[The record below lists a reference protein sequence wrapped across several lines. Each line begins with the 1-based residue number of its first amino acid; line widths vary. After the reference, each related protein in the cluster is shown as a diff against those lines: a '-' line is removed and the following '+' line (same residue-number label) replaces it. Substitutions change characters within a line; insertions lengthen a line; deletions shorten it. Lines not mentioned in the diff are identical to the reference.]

1 MNTEGTMLDDE
12 SAEARPSGFSLKDVY
27 YVFFRHKT
35 MILVGLFLGIVSSVG
50 VYFYKPPK
58 YQSIAVLFVR
68 YVVEQGSKSL
78 DPAAN
83 DSQIKSPDS
92 GGGGIIGTER
102 VILASFDS
110 AKVVAAIIGPE
121 KILAKVG
128 GGTNRL
134 QAAGVITGDLATE
147 AMGNDMIKVTFEH
160 PDPALVQ
167 PVLRQLITNYF
178 YRHYE
183 FHQPGGFDEVLE
195 KRAEELGVSLKQ
207 TEDKLT
213 KLKRDAGVTSLE
225 ETKKAYADQISKIRT
240 DLSTAQAELAGE
252 KAALVEPIDSPR
264 ENTTKTTVI
273 ESKVPTD
280 KVDEYRSLSAR
291 LDSLHKQADEYRI
304 HYAEES
310 VFVKSVRERMADLQ
324 KQRRKLEENYPTL
337 AKTSVP
343 APGGSGSP
351 SPGGQAVDP
360 SLEPGRRVAGLEAKV
375 SELKKQLDD
384 LHTEAT
390 KVDEAEPE
398 IVRLQR
404 DRDLLDKNY
413 NYCKTSLEQSKANQ
427 ALGAGKLSNIGLVQ
441 EPSPPAKDYKKT
453 LKRVGIAFAFWFF
466 GGVGIAF
473 LIELVLDHS
482 VRRSE
487 EIPTKLHLPLFLTIP
502 LLNRQRQ
509 EVRPGRNEGGGIA
522 AEGGRTGSEGASAA
536 DTQDIEGH
544 GPMTIAPSSE
554 AHNGLRAYYDAL
566 RNRLI
571 TYFEMNNMT
580 HRPKMIAITSCSKG
594 AGVTS
599 TASGLA
605 ATLSETGDGN
615 VLLVDMNSGQGAAH
629 PFYRG
634 KPACGLSD
642 LLEAGKRPSASA
654 GAGNLYLASVSGVK
668 ETLPRTLPER
678 FTDLVPKLKMSDYD
692 YIIFDMPPVSATSAT
707 PRMTGYMDIV
717 LLVLEAERTGQQTA
731 ARASTLMREARA
743 NVAAVLN
750 KCRPHVPAMLGQ
762 EL

>member
-35 MILVGLFLGIVSSVG
+35 MILVGLVLGMLSSIT
-50 VYFYKPPK
+50 VYLYKPPK

-110 AKVVAAIIGPE
+110 AKKVAAIIGPE

-128 GGTNRL
+128 GGTNQL
-134 QAAGVITGDLATE
+134 QAASVITGDLATE
-147 AMGNDMIKVTFEH
+147 AMGDNMIKVTFEH

-195 KRAEELGVSLKQ
+195 KRAEELSVSLRE
-207 TEDKLT
+207 TEDKLMQ
-213 KLKRDAGVTSLE
+213 KKKDAGVTSLE
-225 ETKKAYADQISKIRT
+225 ETKKAYADQISKVHT
-240 DLSTAQAELAGE
+240 DLSSAQAELAGE
-252 KAALVEPIDSPR
+252 KAALAESVDSPR
-264 ENTTKTTVI
+264 ENTTNTTVI
-273 ESKVPTD
+273 ELKVPTD
-280 KVDEYRSLSAR
+280 KVDEYRNLSTR
-291 LDSLHKQADEYRI
+291 LDSLHKKENEYLGL
-304 HYAEES
+304 YAEES
-310 VFVKSVRERMADLQ
+310 VFVKNVHERITDLE
-324 KQRRKLEENYPTL
+324 KRRRKLEEDYPSL
-337 AKTSVP
+337 AKTSVL
-343 APGGSGSP
+343 APGASGSS
-351 SPGGQAVDP
+351 SPGSQVADP
-360 SLEPGRRVAGLEAKV
+360 TLEPGRRVAGLEAKV
-375 SELKKQLDD
+375 SELKKQLED
-384 LHTEAT
+384 LRAGAG

-404 DRDLLDKNY
+404 ERDLLDKNY
-413 NYCKTSLEQSKANQ
+413 NYCKISLEQSKANQ
-427 ALGAGKLSNIGLVQ
+427 ALGAGKLSNISLVQ
-441 EPSPPAKDYKKT
+441 EPSPPGKDFKKPM
-453 LKRVGIAFAFWFF
+453 KRMGIAFAFWFL
-466 GGVGIAF
+466 GAVGLAF
-473 LIELVLDHS
+473 FIELILDRS

-487 EIPTKLHLPLFLTIP
+487 EITNKLHLPLFLTIP

-509 EVRPGRNEGGGIA
+509 AVRPGRNESAG
-522 AEGGRTGSEGASAA
+522 AEPKGARTGSEGASVA
-536 DTQDIEGH
+536 DTQDIG
-544 GPMTIAPSSE
+544 GRGSMAVAPFSE

-571 TYFEMNNMT
+571 THFEMNNMT

-642 LLEAGKRPSASA
+642 VLEAGKKPSTSA

-668 ETLPRTLPER
+668 EALPRTLPER

-692 YIIFDMPPVSATSAT
+692 YIIFDMPAVSQTSVTSMVAT
-707 PRMTGYMDIV
+707 YMDLV
-717 LLVLEAERTGQQTA
+717 LLLIESEKTNRSLVEQAGSLLAE
-731 ARASTLMREARA
+731 SKV
-743 NVAAVLN
+743 NVKAVLN
-750 KCRPHVPAMLGQ
+750 KYRRYVPDSLQ
-762 EL
+762 PEL

>member
-1 MNTEGTMLDDE
+1 MNTEGTMMDDE
-12 SAEARPSGFSLKDVY
+12 SAETRPSGFSLKDVY

-35 MILVGLFLGIVSSVG
+35 MILAGLLLGIASSVA

-68 YVVEQGSKSL
+68 YVVEQGSKTL

-102 VILASFDS
+102 VILASYDS
-110 AKVVAAIIGPE
+110 AKEVAAIIGPE

-128 GGTNRL
+128 GGTNQL

-195 KRAEELGVSLKQ
+195 KRAEELSVSLKQ
-207 TEDKLT
+207 TEDRLT

-225 ETKKAYADQISKIRT
+225 ETKKAFSDQISKVRA
-240 DLSTAQAELAGE
+240 DLITAQAELAGE
-252 KAALVEPIDSPR
+252 KAALSEPVDPPR
-264 ENTTKTTVI
+264 ENTNTTVI
-273 ESKVPTD
+273 ELKVPSD
-280 KVDEYRSLSAR
+280 KVDEYRNLSAR
-291 LDSLHKQADEYRI
+291 LDSLHKQENEYLVQ
-304 HYAEES
+304 YSEGS
-310 VFVKSVRERMADLQ
+310 VFVKSVRERITDLEKQ
-324 KQRRKLEENYPTL
+324 KRKLEENYPSL
-337 AKTSVP
+337 AKTSVL
-343 APGGSGSP
+343 APGANGSP
-351 SPGGQAVDP
+351 SSNSQVVDP
-360 SLEPGRRVAGLEAKV
+360 SLEPGRKVAGLEAKV
-375 SELKKQLDD
+375 GELKKQLDD
-384 LHTEAT
+384 LHAEAT
-390 KVDEAEPE
+390 KVNEAEPE
-398 IVRLQR
+398 IIRLQR
-404 DRDLLDKNY
+404 ERDLLDKNY

-427 ALGAGKLSNIGLVQ
+427 AIGAGKLSNIGLVQ

-453 LKRVGIAFAFWFF
+453 MKRMGIAFAFWFF
-466 GGVGIAF
+466 GGVGLAF

-502 LLNRQRQ
+502 LLNHQCQ
-509 EVRPGRNEGGGIA
+509 AVRLGPNEGAGAGPEGGGP
-522 AEGGRTGSEGASAA
+522 GSEEASVA
-536 DTQDIEGH
+536 DAQSVDR
-544 GPMTIAPSSE
+544 PAPRTVSPPE

-580 HRPKMIAITSCSKG
+580 HRPKMIAVTSCSKG

-634 KPACGLSD
+634 KPACGLAD
-642 LLEAGKRPSASA
+642 VLEAGKRSSASA
-654 GAGNLYLASVSGVK
+654 GAGNLYLASVGGVK
-668 ETLPRTLPER
+668 ETLPRSLPER

-692 YIIFDMPPVSATSAT
+692 YIIFDMPAVSQTSVTSMVAT
-707 PRMTGYMDIV
+707 YMDLV
-717 LLVLEAERTGQQTA
+717 LLLIESEKTNRALVEQAGSLLAE
-731 ARASTLMREARA
+731 SKV
-743 NVAAVLN
+743 NVKAVLN
-750 KCRPHVPAMLGQ
+750 KYRRYVPDSLQ
-762 EL
+762 PEL

>member
-1 MNTEGTMLDDE
+1 MNTEGTMMDDE
-12 SAEARPSGFSLKDVY
+12 SAETRPSGFSLKDVY

-35 MILVGLFLGIVSSVG
+35 MVLVGLFLGIASSVA

-68 YVVEQGSKSL
+68 YVVEQGSKTL

-110 AKVVAAIIGPE
+110 AKEVAAIIGPE

-128 GGTNRL
+128 GGTNQL

-195 KRAEELGVSLKQ
+195 KRAEELSVSLKQ

-213 KLKRDAGVTSLE
+213 KLKRDAGVSSLE
-225 ETKKAYADQISKIRT
+225 ETKKAYSDQISKVRA
-240 DLSTAQAELAGE
+240 DLSAAQAELAGE
-252 KAALVEPIDSPR
+252 KAALSEPVDSPR
-264 ENTTKTTVI
+264 ENTNTTVI
-273 ESKVPTD
+273 EPKVPSD
-280 KVDEYRSLSAR
+280 KVDEYRNLSAR
-291 LDSLHKQADEYRI
+291 LDSLHKQENEYLV
-304 HYAEES
+304 HYPEGS
-310 VFVKSVRERMADLQ
+310 VFVISVRERIADLE
-324 KQRRKLEENYPTL
+324 KLRRKLEENYPSL
-337 AKTSVP
+337 AKSSVL
-343 APGGSGSP
+343 AAGASGS
-351 SPGGQAVDP
+351 SSSSSHVDP

-384 LHTEAT
+384 LHAEAT

-404 DRDLLDKNY
+404 ERDLLDKNY

-453 LKRVGIAFAFWFF
+453 LKRMGIAFAFWFF
-466 GGVGIAF
+466 GGVGLAF

-487 EIPTKLHLPLFLTIP
+487 EIPTKLRLPLFLTIP
-502 LLNRQRQ
+502 LLNHQRQ
-509 EVRPGRNEGGGIA
+509 AVRLGRTEGASAGPEGGGP
-522 AEGGRTGSEGASAA
+522 GSEGASVV
-536 DTQDIEGH
+536 DTRSVDR
-544 GPMTIAPSSE
+544 PVPTTASPPE

-634 KPACGLSD
+634 KPACGLAD
-642 LLEAGKRPSASA
+642 VLEAGKRSSASA
-654 GAGNLYLASVSGVK
+654 GAGNLYLASVGGAK
-668 ETLPRTLPER
+668 ETLPCSLPER

-692 YIIFDMPPVSATSAT
+692 YIIFDMPAVSQTSVTSMVAT
-707 PRMTGYMDIV
+707 YMDLV
-717 LLVLEAERTGQQTA
+717 LLLIESEKTNRALVEQAGSLLAE
-731 ARASTLMREARA
+731 SKV
-743 NVAAVLN
+743 NVKAVLN
-750 KCRPHVPAMLGQ
+750 KYRRYVPDSLQ
-762 EL
+762 PEL